1 MACAHSR
8 GASFRRIVT
17 TSPGSITWLDAASS
31 SGSAID
37 CSCSRSEGGVL
48 VADIVSGTGV
58 RALDN
63 RPRLHHAAD
72 WRSGRS

>member
-1 MACAHSR
+1 
-8 GASFRRIVT
+8 
-17 TSPGSITWLDAASS
+17 
-31 SGSAID
+31 
-37 CSCSRSEGGVL
+37 VL